1 MESSMSTI
9 TGDKL
14 QWLVQT
20 LYDATRIPVFYLI
33 RGSSIHSALNQELLS
48 QLLSIPVQRKIQI
61 VYYHHHEQNLKQADK
76 MILLPVST
84 SEGQGLL
91 VLWPNAHQY
100 LESSPFAVRDQHLYQ
115 TTFSEPDDLHPLL
128 SGAIMAH
135 YLIHHEVLDRDQV
148 LEDNQTTAKSYTDGI
163 LELSLLEQRER
174 SLFHKSYLSEKQVF
188 NQVRLGD
195 KPKMLLY
202 LKQHMDLNGVYGTLS
217 KHDSLRSKK
226 NLIIAAITLGTR
238 AAIDGGLYSESAL
251 TLSDTY
257 IQQIEKLS
265 RIDSIHPILHKILGD
280 FTERVANVHRA
291 HFSKDIRLC
300 QEYIFN
306 HLYDDLSLSVLSK
319 QLQISPSYLSR
330 KFKEETGEALRIFI
344 QRQRIEEAK
353 NLIVFSDY
361 RLSEIYTLLNF
372 HDQSYFIKVFRKHT
386 GFTPREYHNR
396 FVVKPS

>member
-1 MESSMSTI
+1 MPTI
-9 TGDKL
+9 SETKL
-14 QWLVQT
+14 QWILQT
-20 LYDATRIPVFYLI
+20 LYETTRVPAFYLMRSFDRHPSFSPEI
-33 RGSSIHSALNQELLS
+33 VNH
-48 QLLSIPVQRKIQI
+48 LLSIPIHLKIQI
-61 VYYHHHEQNLKQADK
+61 INYNKQMDT
-76 MILLPVST
+76 MILMPVST
-84 SEGQGLL
+84 PEGQGVL
-91 VLWPNAHQY
+91 VLWPSAQPYVEHV
-100 LESSPFAVRDQHLYQ
+100 PFAWDQQRDT
-115 TTFSEPDDLHPLL
+115 TTFIEPNDLHQLL
-128 SGAIMAH
+128 SVAIMAH
-135 YLIHHEVLDRDQV
+135 YLLHHEVLDRNQV
-148 LEDNQTTAKSYTDGI
+148 LEDNKHVIHINNHTEGV

-174 SLFHKSYLSEKQVF
+174 RLFHKSYLSEKKVF
-188 NQVRLGD
+188 DQVRLGN
-195 KPKMLLY
+195 KHKMLLY

-217 KHDSLRSKK
+217 KQDSLRSKK

-257 IQQIEKLS
+257 IQHIEKLS

-280 FTERVANVHRA
+280 FTERVEKVHRA
-291 HFSKDIRLC
+291 HFSKDILLC

-306 HLYDDLSLSVLSK
+306 HLYDDLSLSILSTH
-319 QLQISPSYLSR
+319 LQISPSYLSR

-386 GFTPREYHNR
+386 GFTPKDYRNR